1 MILPSRN
8 IAPER
13 ALLTLAGNIF
23 QRLSEPV
30 TVSRLWDDIRKEFR
44 KKPIAYGWFTLA
56 VDLLF
61 VMNLVGFDESGL
73 LRRLEGEGNA
83 AIPFSE

>member
-13 ALLTLAGNIF
+13 ALLTIAGNVF
-23 QRLSEPV
+23 RRLSEPT
-30 TVSRLWDDIRKEFR
+30 TVSRLWDDIREEHQQ
-44 KKPIAYGWFTLA
+44 KPIAYGWFILA

-61 VMNLVGFDESGL
+61 VMNLIGFDEDGL
-73 LRRLEGEGNA
+73 LRRLEGE
-83 AIPFSE
+83 S